1 VIRVVVIADN
11 AFVAEMIKRGLQHAS
26 GLQVIGYVDGRG
38 PCAAA
43 TAAADPQ
50 IVVVDEMTRPDTAM
64 LRIREIRVAVPGAK
78 IIVLG
83 NRSESSW
90 LRDVVAAGA
99 DAAIAKTVQPVTLG
113 LLVREI
119 CAGTVYHAFAH
130 VADTPRGGD
139 VHADLTKR
147 ELEILRMVAG
157 GASNGSIARRLWVT
171 EQTIKFHLSNV
182 YRKLGVAN
190 RTEASHY
197 AHVNGLTNLGPQPVS
212 AGTDSVP
219 FAA

>member
-1 VIRVVVIADN
+1 VIRVVLIADN
-11 AFVAEMIKRGLQHAS
+11 GFVAEMIKRNLRSTS
-26 GLQVIGYVDGRG
+26 GLQVVGYVDGRH
-38 PCAAA
+38 PCGAA
-43 TAAADPQ
+43 TAEADPQ
-50 IVVVDEMTRPDTAM
+50 AVVIDEMTWPDTVTS
-64 LRIREIRVAVPGAK
+64 RIREVSAAVPEAK

-83 NRSESSW
+83 NRSEASW
-90 LRDVVAAGA
+90 LSDVVEAGA
-99 DAAIAKTVQPVTLG
+99 HAAIAKTVPPMTLG

-130 VADTPRGGD
+130 AAHSPRRD
-139 VHADLTKR
+139 HAHGVLTKR
-147 ELEILRMVAG
+147 ELEILQMVAE

-197 AHVNGLTNLGPQPVS
+197 AHVNRLIEPGRQLTAVRS
-212 AGTDSVP
+212 ER
-219 FAA
+219 AA

>member
-11 AFVAEMIKRGLQHAS
+11 AFVAEMIKRGLRHAS
-26 GLQVIGYVDGRG
+26 GLHVVGYVDGRR
-38 PCAAA
+38 PCGAA

-50 IVVVDEMTRPDTAM
+50 VVVVDEMTRPDTAM
-64 LRIREIRVAVPGAK
+64 LRIREISAAVPKAK

-83 NRSESSW
+83 NRSEDLW
-90 LRDVVAAGA
+90 LRDVVEAGA
-99 DAAIAKTVQPVTLG
+99 HAAIAKTVEPMTLG

-119 CAGTVYHAFAH
+119 CAGTVFHAFAH
-130 VADTPRGGD
+130 RASTRRGSGA
-139 VHADLTKR
+139 HADLTKR
-147 ELEILRMVAG
+147 ELEILKLVAE

-171 EQTIKFHLSNV
+171 EQTVKFHLSNV
-182 YRKLGVAN
+182 YRKFGVAN

-197 AHVNGLTNLGPQPVS
+197 AYVNGLTDLVQQPTT
-212 AGTDSVP
+212 AQTNSVP

>member
-1 VIRVVVIADN
+1 MRVVVIADN

-26 GLQVIGYVDGRG
+26 GLQVVGYVDGRR
-38 PCAAA
+38 PCGAAA
-43 TAAADPQ
+43 AAADPQ
-50 IVVVDEMTRPDTAM
+50 IVVVDEMTWPDTAA
-64 LRIREIRVAVPGAK
+64 LRIREISAAVPQAK

-90 LRDVVAAGA
+90 LRDVVEAGA
-99 DAAIAKTVQPVTLG
+99 HATIAKTVQPMTLG

-130 VADTPRGGD
+130 VADAPRSSG
-139 VHADLTKR
+139 VHPDLTKR
-147 ELEILRMVAG
+147 ELEILQMVAG
-157 GASNGSIARRLWVT
+157 GASNSSIAGRLWVT

-197 AHVNGLTNLGPQPVS
+197 AHVNQLIDLPRRGTAQ
-212 AGTDSVP
+212 TDSVP

>member
-11 AFVAEMIKRGLQHAS
+11 AFVAEMIKRGLRHAS
-26 GLQVIGYVDGRG
+26 GLHVVGYVDGRR
-38 PCAAA
+38 PCGAA
-43 TAAADPQ
+43 TSAADPQ
-50 IVVVDEMTRPDTAM
+50 VVVVDEMTWPDTAT
-64 LRIREIRVAVPGAK
+64 LRIREISAAVPKAK

-90 LRDVVAAGA
+90 LRDVVEAGA
-99 DAAIAKTVQPVTLG
+99 HAAIAKTVEPMTLG

-119 CAGTVYHAFAH
+119 CAGTVYHAFTH
-130 VADTPRGGD
+130 GADTSRSGRA
-139 VHADLTKR
+139 HADLTKR
-147 ELEILRMVAG
+147 ELEILQLVAG

-197 AHVNGLTNLGPQPVS
+197 AHVNQLIDSSRQLTAVGS
-212 AGTDSVP
+212 ER
-219 FAA
+219 AA